1 MPPRI
6 VLPILLIHNI
16 VLCTF
21 FFVFIN
27 LVCVCLDCFF
37 HYRVKALRN
46 SPVYFFHLCSVHC
59 TRPIIIHCVQTL
71 TGRDFGM
78 GTAGGWW
85 KAVLTAA
92 RLSAG
97 AYLAHQRN
105 LISCLVFHSSPLAS
119 PSTQTRDFSKFLSPT
134 YISMFKFKLILLGF
148 SQISI
153 CKKYLFCAYFIPIIY
168 RIKINI
174 IKNVHNTIIYT
185 AYDFLTLILSIYF
198 IHVKYSIIRKFN
210 EIIFGYNWY

>member
-1 MPPRI
+1 MPQRI

-16 VLCTF
+16 VLCTL

-27 LVCVCLDCFF
+27 LICVCLDCFF

-46 SPVYFFHLCSVHC
+46 SPIYLFHLCSVHC
-59 TRPIIIHCVQTL
+59 TRPSINHCVQML
-71 TGRDFGM
+71 TGRDFGT

-85 KAVLTAA
+85 EAVLTAA
-92 RLSAG
+92 QLPAG
-97 AYLAHQRN
+97 AYLAHQCN

-119 PSTQTRDFSKFLSPT
+119 PSTQTVTRDFSKFLSPT

-153 CKKYLFCAYFIPIIY
+153 CKKYLFRAYFIPIIY

-174 IKNVHNTIIYT
+174 IKKCPQY
-185 AYDFLTLILSIYF
+185 
-198 IHVKYSIIRKFN
+198 
-210 EIIFGYNWY
+210 YNSHS